1 MAGRFCFLEAMTM
14 NKRLGFVGIVIED
27 RRKSAPQVNDI
38 LTEFG
43 EIIIGRM
50 GIPYHERHCSVITV
64 IVDATTNEV
73 GSLTGKLG
81 AIEGVSVKSA
91 MSKA

>member
-1 MAGRFCFLEAMTM
+1 M

-27 RRKSAPQVNDI
+27 RRKSAPQVNEI

-50 GIPYHERHCSVITV
+50 GIPYSERRCSVITV
-64 IVDATTNEV
+64 IIDATTNEV

-81 AIEGVSVKSA
+81 AVEGVSVKSA
-91 MSKA
+91 MSKS